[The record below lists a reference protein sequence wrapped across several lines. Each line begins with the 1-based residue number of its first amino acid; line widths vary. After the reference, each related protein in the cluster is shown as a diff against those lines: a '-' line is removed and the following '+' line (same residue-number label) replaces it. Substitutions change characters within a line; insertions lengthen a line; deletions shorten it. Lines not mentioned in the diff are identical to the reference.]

1 MPKLIKNLGV
11 YRCIDVR
18 TNTAAST
25 SARIPLHRRPHEYRC
40 IDVRTNTAASTSAR
54 KPLQPMVANQIGA
67 HGI

>member
-11 YRCIDVR
+11 
-18 TNTAAST
+18 
-25 SARIPLHRRPHEYRC
+25 YRC